1 MGSLQGVK
9 LEVFMN
15 TINPK
20 FVALAIAAIAFSTTS
35 CTNLAQNPPS
45 PSADAVSNTDK
56 GIMIHHGG
64 IMNHNMVI
72 DLGAADANYDLR
84 FIDAMTMHHQG
95 AVVMAKEALEKSKRP
110 EIKQL
115 ANNIIKAQNKEIAQM
130 KQWRTAWYPKASS
143 QPVAFGGANKP
154 VMPMSAKQHE
164 SMMMSPNLGAADSN
178 FDLRFLNAMIPHHE
192 SAVVM
197 AKDALN
203 KSTRPEI
210 QQLNKNIIASQ
221 QAEIT
226 QMKQWRKAWYN
237 K

>member
-1 MGSLQGVK
+1 
-9 LEVFMN
+9 MN
-15 TINPK
+15 TINTK
-20 FVALAIAAIAFSTTS
+20 FLALAIAAIASTATG
-35 CTNLAQNPPS
+35 CTNLAQNLPNSAS
-45 PSADAVSNTDK
+45 PSAAEAVSDTDN
-56 GIMIHHGG
+56 GTMNHSGG
-64 IMNHNMVI
+64 MMNHNMVM

-95 AVVMAKEALEKSKRP
+95 AVIMAKAALEKSKRP

-130 KQWRTAWYPKASS
+130 KQWRTVWYPKASQ
-143 QPVAFGGANKP
+143 QPVAFGGANNP

-164 SMMMSPNLGAADSN
+164 SMMMSQDLGAADAK
-178 FDLRFLNAMIPHHE
+178 FDLRFLDAMIPHHE
-192 SAVVM
+192 SALVM

-210 QQLNKNIIASQ
+210 KQLNKNIIASQ
-221 QAEIT
+221 QVEID

>member
-1 MGSLQGVK
+1 
-9 LEVFMN
+9 MN
-15 TINPK
+15 TINTK
-20 FVALAIAAIAFSTTS
+20 FLALAIAAIAFTANGCTNSAQNQTTS
-35 CTNLAQNPPS
+35 SAT
-45 PSADAVSNTDK
+45 PSAEAVNNTDHS
-56 GIMIHHGG
+56 M
-64 IMNHNMVI
+64 MNHNMAM

-115 ANNIIKAQNKEIAQM
+115 ANNIIEAQNKEINQM
-130 KQWRTAWYPKASS
+130 KQWRTAWYPKASQ
-143 QPVAFGGANKP
+143 QPVAFGGANNP

-164 SMMMSPNLGAADSN
+164 SMMMSQDLGAADN
-178 FDLRFLNAMIPHHE
+178 KFDLRFLNAMIPHHE

-210 QQLNKNIIASQ
+210 KQLNKNIIASQ

-226 QMKQWRKAWYN
+226 QMQQWRKAWYN

>member
-1 MGSLQGVK
+1 MQFTSFKTQFL
-9 LEVFMN
+9 
-15 TINPK
+15 
-20 FVALAIAAIAFSTTS
+20 ALSFAAIASTATG
-35 CTNLAQNPPS
+35 CTNLAQNPPPNSTS
-45 PSADAVSNTDK
+45 PNADVVSDTDN
-56 GIMIHHGG
+56 GMMNHSGG
-64 IMNHNMVI
+64 MMNHNMAT

-95 AVVMAKEALEKSKRP
+95 AVVMAKSALEKSKRP

-115 ANNIIKAQNKEIAQM
+115 ANNIIKAQNKEIAQL
-130 KQWRTAWYPKASS
+130 KQWRTAWYPKASQ
-143 QPVAFGGANKP
+143 QPVAFGGANTP
-154 VMPMSAKQHE
+154 VMPMSTKQHE
-164 SMMMSPNLGAADSN
+164 SMMMSSDLGAADDK
-178 FDLRFLNAMIPHHE
+178 FDLRFLDAMIPHHE
-192 SAVVM
+192 GALVM

-210 QQLNKNIIASQ
+210 KQLNKDILASQ